1 MAAIGIF
8 ENNQKEGGFMFKS
21 RFISLLIVIL
31 LVFTMS
37 TSTALATGSYRTLL
51 RGTFGMVSSN
61 HFMSTKVGV
70 DILEAGGNAVDAA
83 VATAAAIG
91 TVEMTMSGAGG
102 DGFAFYY
109 EAETGEL
116 HYLNYSA
123 RTPKNLT
130 LEHFKVGEDEYE
142 IPPRGPMVTLIPGGL
157 MGWHELADR
166 FGTMSFAE
174 LMEPSIKLAEEGFP
188 VTNSLQR
195 AFEAQLG
202 RAMDWGE
209 YGLDAWYGG
218 IPEAP
223 KVGEFAR
230 NPNLAETYRRVV
242 EEGLEVFYG
251 GEIGQHIVEVMQE
264 IGGVWTIE
272 DLEEFY
278 VEWDTPAP
286 LEFTYRD
293 YDLFTVPYNSSGG
306 VATAQILQM
315 LEGYDI
321 KSLGV
326 NSPGY
331 LHLMLEAIK
340 IAAADRAEWAC
351 DPDTLDVPFDHLISK
366 EYAAER
372 RQLINPY
379 IAASDWYDAGI
390 KRGELGENTTA
401 LCVVDKDGNMV
412 TMVMT
417 LGSGW
422 GSGVTAG
429 ETGIT
434 LNNAVR
440 WLETDPDSPAVVQ
453 GGVRTRWNMHMVLGI
468 HQETGERFVVSTPGG
483 TGIWQTIPQVITKYI
498 DFEMDMQSAIE
509 SPRARWMLDGTRTLA
524 EYNMPEDT
532 VRILIEQYGH
542 EDMYFGTPLPG
553 GIGTVAA
560 VTYDPGTGIMT
571 GASDPRRESAVW
583 GY

>member
-1 MAAIGIF
+1 MLKTRWF
-8 ENNQKEGGFMFKS
+8 SF
-21 RFISLLIVIL
+21 LLVFL
-31 LVFTMS
+31 LVFTLS
-37 TSTALATGSYRTLL
+37 ASTALATGTHRTLL

-61 HFMSTKVGV
+61 HFMATQVGV
-70 DILEAGGNAVDAA
+70 SILEAGGNAVDAA

-109 EAETGEL
+109 DAETGEL

-123 RTPKNLT
+123 RTPKALT
-130 LEHFKVGEDEYE
+130 LEHFKVGEGEYE

-157 MGWHELADR
+157 MGWHELADK

-174 LMEPSIKLAEEGFP
+174 VMAPSIKLAEEGFP
-188 VTNSLQR
+188 VTNALER
-195 AFEAQLG
+195 AFQAQLS
-202 RAMDWGE
+202 RAMDWGG
-209 YGLDAWYGG
+209 YGVDAWYGG
-218 IPEAP
+218 IEEVPR
-223 KVGEFAR
+223 VGEFVS

-242 EEGLEVFYG
+242 EEGLDVFYG
-251 GEIGQHIVEVMQE
+251 GEIGQHMVEVMQE
-264 IGGVWTIE
+264 IGGIWTIE

-278 VEWDTPAP
+278 VEWDSPAP

-306 VATAQILQM
+306 LATAQILQM

-321 KSLGV
+321 ASLGV

-331 LHLMLEAIK
+331 LHLMLESIK

-351 DPDTLDVPFDHLISK
+351 DPDTLDVPFDKLISK
-366 EYAAER
+366 EYAALR

-379 IAASDWYDAGI
+379 IAAEDWHEPGLLRGEHEAGI
-390 KRGELGENTTA
+390 LRAQADDHTTA

-468 HQETGERFVVSTPGG
+468 HQETGERFVISTPGG
-483 TGIWQTIPQVITKYI
+483 PGIWQTIPQVLTKYI
-498 DFEMDMQSAIE
+498 DFDMNLQAAIE
-509 SPRARWMLDGTRTLA
+509 SPRARWMLDGTRTLV
-524 EYNMPEDT
+524 EYYMPKDVVE
-532 VRILIEQYGH
+532 ILINQYGH
-542 EDMYFGTPLPG
+542 HDMYWGSPLPG
-553 GIGTVAA
+553 GIGTVTG
-560 VTYDPGTGIMT
+560 VSYDPNTGIMT